1 LATTT
6 VNKNNHKY
14 VQTRRIEE
22 GASQQ
27 QSKSAGITTTVTTN
41 PGNQLI
47 SLKKE
52 ISKTIEEIKK
62 LGGNTDSLEN
72 TLTDCVHK
80 IDNYMGTKLH
90 SGLVSRFGNHGWKVR
105 VDNYSRPFL
114 SKSSKNDYR
123 YILKNISW
131 TNGPNPRQVFFYVL
145 ENFKYYLQSYEFDSR
160 MFTRLLPGIDK
171 RYRCEYLPLPMN
183 GKDFLPIEINI
194 SRVYNKIND
203 TVTLQYYLIDAVDTK
218 LGIQNIRGET
228 KEEVFTKFQE
238 ALETIY
244 YSPTY
249 SPQYKQ
255 LARSERII
263 SASDDVDSEAEE
275 AQEVPPPPPAAP
287 PADSVEEREPGEPS
301 GSDYHDVDSD
311 SIPEENPD
319 VTGEVV
325 PQSVYDPDH
334 DGDVDQ
340 PGVPDND
347 LLPSGETPSDM
358 DPDHDGDIDV
368 PGVND
373 HDADDMPPA
382 ASKANE
388 GEEEDDSYNAE
399 ESDENYEA
407 SVSTPNKNTLIFS

>member
-1 LATTT
+1 LATTTT
-6 VNKNNHKY
+6 VNKNI
-14 VQTRRIEE
+14 QTKKIVETA
-22 GASQQ
+22 GAGG
-27 QSKSAGITTTVTTN
+27 GITTTVTNN

-114 SKSSKNDYR
+114 SKSNKNDYR
-123 YILKNISW
+123 YVLKNISW

-171 RYRCEYLPLPMN
+171 RYKCEYLPLPMN

-263 SASDDVDSEAEE
+263 SASDEEGDSEAEVAE
-275 AQEVPPPPPAAP
+275 EVPPPQ
-287 PADSVEEREPGEPS
+287 DSVEEREPGEPS
-301 GSDYHDVDSD
+301 GEDYHDVDSD

-319 VTGEVV
+319 VTGQIV
-325 PQSVYDPDH
+325 PESVYDPDH

-347 LLPSGETPSDM
+347 LLPSGEK
-358 DPDHDGDIDV
+358 PDV
-368 PGVND
+368 E
-373 HDADDMPPA
+373 PPA
-382 ASKANE
+382 KANE
-388 GEEEDDSYNAE
+388 TEDSESYNTDYEDEEET
-399 ESDENYEA
+399 EA
-407 SVSTPNKNTLIFS
+407 SISNHKRGNVLIFS